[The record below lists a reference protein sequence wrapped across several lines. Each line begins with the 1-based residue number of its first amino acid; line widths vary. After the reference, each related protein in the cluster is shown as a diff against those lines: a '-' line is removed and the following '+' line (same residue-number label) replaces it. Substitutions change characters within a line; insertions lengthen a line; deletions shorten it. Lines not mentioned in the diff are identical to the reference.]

1 MRSLGP
7 LGALVA
13 LAVIGCG
20 GGGGGGKSTISTPVI
35 TTQPA
40 SKTVALGG
48 TTTLSVTASGG
59 SLAYAWAKDGVSLTG
74 SETGISGQA
83 TRTLTISSAT
93 VDHAG
98 DYTVTVSNTAGSVTS
113 AAATLTVSNE
123 GDAGV
128 SVN

>member
-7 LGALVA
+7 FGALVA

-20 GGGGGGKSTISTPVI
+20 GGDGGKSAISTPVI

-40 SKTVALGG
+40 STTVALGG
-48 TTTLSVTASGG
+48 TTTLSVTATGG
-59 SLAYAWAKDGVSLTG
+59 SLVYAWSKDGTSLTG
-74 SETGISGQA
+74 SESGISGSA

-113 AAATLTVSNE
+113 AAATLTVSTE